1 MRESDIRPDDVFR
14 EYLRLSAEDASTIL
28 ERTAEFVFTPCPAC
42 LDDRGAEVFS
52 KDGFRFLEC
61 TTCGSIYASPR
72 PTKQLLHEFYAESKS
87 SAFWG
92 DVFWPAISESR
103 REHVIRPRV
112 ATILKHHHLAQFSSG
127 LTAVDVGAGAG
138 AFLAEFCAQANVPVR
153 AVAIE
158 PGKSLANQARSNGL
172 EVIEISIEDPEAP
185 TGLGNLVTSFEVI
198 EHVFDPFEFVESIFS
213 VAASGGLVLCTGLGG
228 DGFDIRVLR
237 ESANAVSVPHH
248 LNFLSVQGFEMLF
261 ERAGFSEVAVETPGK
276 LDVELVAK
284 GMAGGVDVPDFLRV
298 MFERRD
304 SQVHA
309 AFQRFLQE
317 AQMSSHTWVWAI
329 R

>member
-1 MRESDIRPDDVFR
+1 
-14 EYLRLSAEDASTIL
+14 
-28 ERTAEFVFTPCPAC
+28 
-42 LDDRGAEVFS
+42 
-52 KDGFRFLEC
+52 
-61 TTCGSIYASPR
+61 
-72 PTKQLLHEFYAESKS
+72 
-87 SAFWG
+87 
-92 DVFWPAISESR
+92 
-103 REHVIRPRV
+103 
-112 ATILKHHHLAQFSSG
+112 
-127 LTAVDVGAGAG
+127 
-138 AFLAEFCAQANVPVR
+138 
-153 AVAIE
+153 
-158 PGKSLANQARSNGL
+158 
-172 EVIEISIEDPEAP
+172 
-185 TGLGNLVTSFEVI
+185 
-198 EHVFDPFEFVESIFS
+198 
-213 VAASGGLVLCTGLGG
+213 VLCTGLGG